1 LQSQRLQR
9 RGILSKD
16 EETDQLRILSEYV
29 EDLRSYWDVCLDD
42 VQIQIYA
49 IKIKRE
55 IILGTVFVA
64 GLIIG
69 SALAKS
75 DG

>member
-1 LQSQRLQR
+1 M
-9 RGILSKD
+9 SKD